1 MGVSR
6 TMKMFETIIVGC
18 GILGASIAYYLSKKQ
33 KDLLVVDK
41 GYFSSGTS
49 GATQAWVWVHT
60 KQPGFYAQTCLDSAN
75 MYKDLI
81 RDLDVDFD
89 FITSG
94 GLSLIFDEF
103 QLTNAKRLVETQNQY
118 GIPVQLLDRQEV
130 LKKEPNINPD
140 ILAATFFDG
149 ESSVFPMKLVWG
161 LVEKAARQGATFSYY
176 NEVLSID
183 QLDNFKYL
191 VHTLK
196 GSFLAEQVVLATGV
210 WSRKIGQSLGIDIP
224 IDLVKGELM
233 VTEPL
238 PPLIKHIVS
247 GIRQLKNGKLLIG
260 YSKEHDGY
268 NTETNIKTTIST
280 AKQAVKMI
288 PRLKQVRI
296 LRNFAGV
303 RPIPKDGL
311 PILGE
316 VPDYDGL
323 YVAVTH
329 SGYTLAPYI
338 GKRMAE
344 LLLGYSSPIHPSYHI
359 SRFY

>member
-1 MGVSR
+1 
-6 TMKMFETIIVGC
+6 MKVFKTIIVGC

-60 KQPGFYAQTCLDSAN
+60 KQPGFYAQTCLDSAK
-75 MYKDLI
+75 MYEDLI
-81 RDLDVDFD
+81 RDLDVDFEYE
-89 FITSG
+89 TSG

-103 QLTNAKRLVETQNQY
+103 QLRKAKRLVDTQNQH
-118 GIPVQLLDRQEV
+118 GITVQLLDRQEV
-130 LKKEPNINPD
+130 LKKEPNINQE
-140 ILAATFFDG
+140 ILAATFFAG
-149 ESSVFPMKLVWG
+149 ESSVFPMKLVQG
-161 LVEKAARQGATFSYY
+161 LVQSAANQGVTFSYY
-176 NEVLSID
+176 NEVLSINK
-183 QLDNFKYL
+183 LDNYKYL
-191 VHTLK
+191 VNTIK
-196 GSFLAEQVVLATGV
+196 GSFLAEQVVLATGM

-224 IDLVKGELM
+224 IELIRGELM

-238 PPLIKHIVS
+238 PPLIEHIVS

-260 YSKEHDGY
+260 YSKEYGGF
-268 NTETNIKTTIST
+268 NTETNIKTTVST

-303 RPIPKDGL
+303 RPIPNDGF

-344 LLLGYSSPIHPSYHI
+344 LLLGYSSPIHPSYQI